1 MNWLRLYHE
10 VISDPKWP
18 AVARRAQ
25 TNQGTVVSVWVALL
39 IYASQQDERGSVDGF
54 CATDC
59 DALYGYDDGTCQR
72 VIDALKERGVI
83 QDGKLAA
90 WDKRQPKRER
100 ETDETSTERVR
111 KYRQARAVTSCNAN
125 ETALKHHETPCN
137 ANENHET
144 PPDKDKIKI
153 REDKDYY
160 DAREK
165 GGVGEKE
172 TQPPVEEAAAS
183 LSTPSGS
190 KAQPQEPEPN
200 ELILSADP
208 AKPPAPSKPQPV
220 SAQAIADLWNRMM
233 PERGFAVSGDESG
246 SSLED
251 VEDET
256 IMTLTLARDM
266 EPTSNKYYPTVN
278 TTNTAF
284 EDLTDEV
291 SEAVQWQLVKAT
303 KEPTYKAYDYYYI
316 KDGKAT
322 IKNAGD
328 TVAVQPYNLQLVKD
342 GQVVNKYISINGTT
356 VSLTGSKTDVYIKE
370 NVDGSVSIKAGSFNA
385 NQYMS
390 VQNYRDA
397 EFKNS
402 NRLGMRSVSE
412 ESEATEVKLYLASDA
427 PVISWQNQGH
437 ATLQSEEGLYITMEE
452 NNDGKVN
459 SIEPE
464 TFYLTKTDTN
474 KAIPSFYISKG
485 INGDAAT
492 ERMYLFNPVDSI
504 PYLVNAPVDERY
516 QWDEE
521 TTKAIFKAGTLLTPD
536 TMKTI
541 IKAEETVIAQKAD
554 NWLLLHPSDECR

>member
-172 TQPPVEEAAAS
+172 TQPPVEEAAS
-183 LSTPSGS
+183 PDTPSGS
-190 KAQPQEPEPN
+190 MAQPQEPEPE
-200 ELILSADP
+200 ELVLSAAP
-208 AKPPAPSKPQPV
+208 AEPPAPSKPQPV

-233 PERGFAVSGDESG
+233 PERGFARVTRVTNQRAAHRPAQRDARTHRQRRATMAGGFRLLHRERGKTDPAHRGQIRQQRQRRLRMGGLPEPAAKTGQSGIGGAESG
-246 SSLED
+246 EKQ
-251 VEDET
+251 T
-256 IMTLTLARDM
+256 R
-266 EPTSNKYYPTVN
+266 
-278 TTNTAF
+278 
-284 EDLTDEV
+284 
-291 SEAVQWQLVKAT
+291 
-303 KEPTYKAYDYYYI
+303 
-316 KDGKAT
+316 
-322 IKNAGD
+322 
-328 TVAVQPYNLQLVKD
+328 VAV
-342 GQVVNKYISINGTT
+342 
-356 VSLTGSKTDVYIKE
+356 
-370 NVDGSVSIKAGSFNA
+370 
-385 NQYMS
+385 
-390 VQNYRDA
+390 
-397 EFKNS
+397 
-402 NRLGMRSVSE
+402 
-412 ESEATEVKLYLASDA
+412 
-427 PVISWQNQGH
+427 
-437 ATLQSEEGLYITMEE
+437 
-452 NNDGKVN
+452 
-459 SIEPE
+459 
-464 TFYLTKTDTN
+464 
-474 KAIPSFYISKG
+474 
-485 INGDAAT
+485 
-492 ERMYLFNPVDSI
+492 
-504 PYLVNAPVDERY
+504 
-516 QWDEE
+516 
-521 TTKAIFKAGTLLTPD
+521 
-536 TMKTI
+536 
-541 IKAEETVIAQKAD
+541 
-554 NWLLLHPSDECR
+554 

>member
-172 TQPPVEEAAAS
+172 TQPPAAEAAAS

-233 PERGFAVSGDESG
+233 PERGFARVTRVTNQRAAHIRARQREFKTRGA
-246 SSLED
+246 
-251 VEDET
+251 ET
-256 IMTLTLARDM
+256 LDFWRKVFVVTYR
-266 EPTSNKYYPTVN
+266 S
-278 TTNTAF
+278 
-284 EDLTDEV
+284 DLLNGTRGR
-291 SEAVQWQLVKAT
+291 T
-303 KEPTYKAYDYYYI
+303 G
-316 KDGKAT
+316 KDGRRWQADFDFCIESEEKLT
-322 IKNAGD
+322 RLIEG
-328 TVAVQPYNLQLVKD
+328 
-342 GQVVNKYISINGTT
+342 KYDNNDSG
-356 VSLTGSKTDVYIKE
+356 GYE
-370 NVDGSVSIKAGSFNA
+370 WVDYQSPPQRLDKAG
-385 NQYMS
+385 
-390 VQNYRDA
+390 
-397 EFKNS
+397 
-402 NRLGMRSVSE
+402 
-412 ESEATEVKLYLASDA
+412 
-427 PVISWQNQGH
+427 
-437 ATLQSEEGLYITMEE
+437 
-452 NNDGKVN
+452 
-459 SIEPE
+459 
-464 TFYLTKTDTN
+464 
-474 KAIPSFYISKG
+474 
-485 INGDAAT
+485 
-492 ERMYLFNPVDSI
+492 
-504 PYLVNAPVDERY
+504 
-516 QWDEE
+516 
-521 TTKAIFKAGTLLTPD
+521 
-536 TMKTI
+536 
-541 IKAEETVIAQKAD
+541 
-554 NWLLLHPSDECR
+554 